1 MHICLLAVLHQIQ
14 CLPGWDAVST
24 AKGCISYHLNSHFSC
39 MPRRSCMAWRTARH
53 LCYVHG
59 SKCPLFSPIRM
70 IRLSLDVLRKNKP
83 LALLSVVLPY
93 GKCKPQETVLALNHF
108 RQSLATDIFKALLKI
123 GFHSPVSFSIQFS
136 FCNAPHPHYFS
147 LNWNASHHCFLSTPL
162 ARLVIYCTSAFCK
175 PQPTTKK
182 DWALHVLLST
192 RAENKTN

>member
-1 MHICLLAVLHQIQ
+1 MFSGYHATSFTQLLPNSFPRLIMLNSKQSLYFILFFRVNNSIQKTSTENSDCRNKNVFFGDKLGRYSNYRHHLFMHICLLAVLHQIQ
-14 CLPGWDAVST
+14 WLPGWDAVST

-108 RQSLATDIFKALLKI
+108 RQSLATDR
-123 GFHSPVSFSIQFS
+123 FS
-136 FCNAPHPHYFS
+136 
-147 LNWNASHHCFLSTPL
+147 
-162 ARLVIYCTSAFCK
+162 K
-175 PQPTTKK
+175 PC
-182 DWALHVLLST
+182 
-192 RAENKTN
+192 